1 MHKNFKILT
10 ITHRKS
16 SLKEIGNYVV
26 QANSPDELK
35 ANLEA
40 LKRFY
45 GLEELF
51 YLATCNRVLFFF
63 CTDQK
68 IDDHFIQSFFGKVN
82 PDLNVKQIEQLDEI
96 LYHLEADEAIQHL
109 FEVAASIDSLV
120 VGEREI
126 LRQLRE
132 AYEQCANWGLTGD
145 RVRLLFQ
152 NIVVGAKAV
161 YAQTRIGEKP
171 VSVVS
176 LAIQKLLNSGLD
188 KNARILLVG
197 AGQTNGL
204 VAKFLLKYQYTNVV
218 VFNRT
223 LAKAE
228 ALAEKLNG
236 KALLLSEL
244 DQYKEGFDAIIIC
257 TGATKA
263 ILDTTLYSTIV
274 QEDKSEKLIIDLSIP
289 NNVAPEVKEE
299 FPVRYIEIDDLRQLA
314 KENLSFREREVEK
327 ARNLLTSYVSAV
339 PGQLRQRQI
348 ELAMRSI
355 PEEIKAVKQKAMNEV
370 FKKDLEGLDEETAEL
385 FERMMS
391 YMEKKC
397 IGIPM
402 KAARAIVV

>member
-1 MHKNFKILT
+1 MHRNFKILT

-16 SLKEIGNYVV
+16 SLKDIGNYVV
-26 QANSPDELK
+26 QSNSSDELK

-40 LKRFY
+40 LKRFF

-63 CTDQK
+63 CTDQN
-68 IDDHFIQSFFGKVN
+68 IDNSFIRSFFEKVN
-82 PDLNVKQIEQLDEI
+82 LNLNVKQIEQLDQI
-96 LYHLEADEAIQHL
+96 LYHLEGDEAIQHL

-126 LRQLRE
+126 LRQLKE
-132 AYEQCANWGLTGD
+132 AYEQCSKWALTGD
-145 RVRLLFQ
+145 KIRLLFQ
-152 NIVVGAKAV
+152 NIVVAAKAV

-176 LAIQKLLNSGLD
+176 LAIQKLLHSGLD
-188 KNARILLVG
+188 KNARILLIG

-204 VAKFLLKYQYTNVV
+204 VAKFLIKYHYTNVV
-218 VFNRT
+218 VFNRS

-228 ALAEKLNG
+228 LLAEKLNG

-263 ILDTTLYSTIV
+263 ILDTTLYGSIV
-274 QEDKSEKLIIDLSIP
+274 REDKAEKLIIDLSIP

-299 FPVRYIEIDDLRQLA
+299 FPVHYIEIDDLRLLA

-348 ELAMRSI
+348 ELAMRGV

-370 FKKDLEGLDEETAEL
+370 FKKDLEGLDEETAAL